1 MNRGRVNLK
10 ERRWEKSFT
19 GLLKLLTILID
30 FLIFVPFFK
39 QSIAYKRTSNG
50 ERFFPS
56 SVLYLSLFFELRIL
70 NFIFKLFTQRR
81 GQAKTFVGTPLSA
94 LRRRYEVA

>member
-1 MNRGRVNLK
+1 MS
-10 ERRWEKSFT
+10 ESWKSEFKRAAMGKIVHRFVKT
-19 GLLKLLTILID
+19 SLKLLTILID

-39 QSIAYKRTSNG
+39 QSIANKRTSNG

-70 NFIFKLFTQRR
+70 N
-81 GQAKTFVGTPLSA
+81 
-94 LRRRYEVA
+94 